1 MFVLLVVL
9 LGSLLNYIVGTF
21 IPPTDAQI
29 AQGNIG
35 WRTDIIEANLWPRFD
50 HDSFS
55 SIFGVFFPSV
65 IGIFAGASM
74 SGDLRD
80 PNAAIPKGTFLAI
93 GTTSS
98 VYALLVLF
106 LGFTVLPYASGNF
119 EEMQDALS
127 RGMPLD
133 ISCYHNQSCTFGL
146 VKNYQTMTLSAA
158 FGPIIYAG
166 IYAATISSALGS
178 YVCSPRIF
186 QVSHLF
192 VYHFTLVKFR
202 LSLGFV

>member
-1 MFVLLVVL
+1 MFVLLVIL
-9 LGSLLNYIVGTF
+9 LGSLLNYIVGSF

-29 AQGNIG
+29 AEGNVG
-35 WRTDIIEANLWPRFD
+35 WKTEVIQANLWPRFD
-50 HDSFS
+50 NDSFS

-98 VYALLVLF
+98 VYGLLVVF

-119 EEMQDALS
+119 EEMRDALA
-127 RGMPLD
+127 RGQPLD
-133 ISCYHNQSCTFGL
+133 IACQQNGTCAYGL
-146 VKNYQTMTLSAA
+146 VKDYQTMTLSAA

-186 QVSHLF
+186 QVSM
-192 VYHFTLVKFR
+192 FTLFTTTTTTTTI
-202 LSLGFV
+202 L